1 MYVTCMYNET
11 VTYIKYNLYDM
22 YMYVHNIFSLILMFL
37 KEEVYE
43 IRSDKRNLG
52 MIAKFIQISSDARK
66 HKNDR

>member
-1 MYVTCMYNET
+1 
-11 VTYIKYNLYDM
+11 M